1 MYDVVLFNTVP
12 DITELSRGIGVYRLA
27 TELRKNGYS
36 TFVIDYAS
44 FMDIEQFEKII
55 SKVVNNDTKMF
66 GISSTWF
73 GFQRD
78 RLFSTS
84 DFRNVL
90 DKYSNSYKL
99 TIGGAFAYEFL
110 EEDFDHIFIGH
121 SENQIID
128 FLNNNKS
135 QKIIDWDRKANT
147 GAFDFNSSITE
158 FTNTDIIHSDEILGL
173 ETSRG
178 CIFNCAFCNYP
189 HKGQNTRNF
198 MKYEDILYQE
208 LMNNYKRYGITRYSI
223 IDDTFNDYTDKLI
236 KIKNVIDR
244 LPFKPSFWAY
254 IRFDLIDA
262 HPEQAQLLYDIGIKA
277 AMHGF
282 ETWNENTS
290 KVIKKGSRHRKING
304 MKIAKKI
311 WKNDVFINCFYIVG
325 LPKDNIEDV
334 YSFVNFWKEQGYK
347 FIDSV
352 TAFPLYL
359 RDLNSKYAIL
369 SDIEK
374 NKQIYGYTMI
384 GQKEWIRND
393 EGNIHSFKKALEL
406 ASFINAECSN
416 NSANGTWS
424 WHPYADRLNITNRY
438 EASKKFFDE
447 VYYKNLLKVINEF

>member
-208 LMNNYKRYGITRYSI
+208 LMNNYKRYG
-223 IDDTFNDYTDKLI
+223 
-236 KIKNVIDR
+236 
-244 LPFKPSFWAY
+244 
-254 IRFDLIDA
+254 
-262 HPEQAQLLYDIGIKA
+262 
-277 AMHGF
+277 
-282 ETWNENTS
+282 
-290 KVIKKGSRHRKING
+290 
-304 MKIAKKI
+304 
-311 WKNDVFINCFYIVG
+311 
-325 LPKDNIEDV
+325 
-334 YSFVNFWKEQGYK
+334 
-347 FIDSV
+347 
-352 TAFPLYL
+352 
-359 RDLNSKYAIL
+359 
-369 SDIEK
+369 
-374 NKQIYGYTMI
+374 
-384 GQKEWIRND
+384 
-393 EGNIHSFKKALEL
+393 
-406 ASFINAECSN
+406 
-416 NSANGTWS
+416 
-424 WHPYADRLNITNRY
+424 TNR
-438 EASKKFFDE
+438 FR
-447 VYYKNLLKVINEF
+447 IICI